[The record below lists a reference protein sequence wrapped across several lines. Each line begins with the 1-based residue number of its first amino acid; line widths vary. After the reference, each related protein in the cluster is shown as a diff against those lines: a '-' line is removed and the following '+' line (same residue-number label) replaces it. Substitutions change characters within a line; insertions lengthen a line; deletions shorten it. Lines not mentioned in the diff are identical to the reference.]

1 MRTFPALLVL
11 SLAVSL
17 CFSAGA
23 AAQSTIV
30 FNNASVFG
38 GDPAYGSFGVGIYNG
53 TVNGVGAQFICDDF
67 LHDIVNGNTWSAWQ
81 NSTNPV
87 TGGPDGNRFVATNI
101 TNPQLTGLGLTTQ
114 QEYNMIGYLVTQILT
129 GPSSQWQYLSWA
141 IWSITDGAW
150 HQKGG
155 CTTCEDAWYQT
166 NVAPLVAAA
175 LAHDGTTYNFTVWT
189 PTGTLGQEFLQVA
202 ESSLTAELLTQIG
215 VFLLV
220 GLGWRWSRKRKLTLV
235 G

>member
-1 MRTFPALLVL
+1 MKTSSILLVL
-11 SLAVSL
+11 GLAVLL

-23 AAQSTIV
+23 VAQSTIV
-30 FNNASVFG
+30 FSNAPVFG

-53 TVNGVGAQFICDDF
+53 SVNGVGAQFVCDDF
-67 LHDIVNGNTWSAWQ
+67 LHDITGGDFWSAWQ

-87 TGGPDGNRFVATNI
+87 NGGLNDNRFGPATI
-101 TNPQLTGLGLTTQ
+101 TNPDLTGMGLTQQ

-129 GPSSQWQYLSWA
+129 GPSTQWQYLSWA

-150 HQKGG
+150 ESKTVPGS
-155 CTTCEDAWYQT
+155 EDNWYTT

-175 LAHDGTTYNFTVWT
+175 LLNKNTLYNFTVWT
-189 PTGTLGQEFLQVA
+189 PTANIGQEFLQVA

-215 VFLLV
+215 VFGLV
-220 GLGWRWSRKRKLTLV
+220 GLGWRWSRKRKTALV
-235 G
+235 V